1 MPSQWTIKASS
12 RGVVVRG
19 DGVIDAF
26 PVGAGWKK
34 RLLDLGKR
42 FVKTE
47 ASPQIGGYSFSLSH
61 RLI

>member
-12 RGVVVRG
+12 RGAVVRG
-19 DGVIDAF
+19 DGNIDAF
-26 PVGAGWKK
+26 TVGAGSRK

-42 FVKTE
+42 YVKSE
-47 ASPQIGGYSFSLSH
+47 ASPQIGGYIFCLSH

>member
-1 MPSQWTIKASS
+1 MPSQWTIKALS
-12 RGVVVRG
+12 RDVVRG

-26 PVGAGWKK
+26 TVGAGSKK

-47 ASPQIGGYSFSLSH
+47 ALPQIGGYTFSLSH

>member
-1 MPSQWTIKASS
+1 MDDQASS

-26 PVGAGWKK
+26 TVGVGRRK

-47 ASPQIGGYSFSLSH
+47 ASPQIGGYSFSLSY

>member
-1 MPSQWTIKASS
+1 MPSYWTIKASS

-19 DGVIDAF
+19 DGAIDAF
-26 PVGAGWKK
+26 TVGGAWKK

-42 FVKTE
+42 FVKSE
-47 ASPQIGGYSFSLSH
+47 ASPRIGGYTCSLSH